1 MHLNAGG
8 FRAEAPTR
16 CGPFRLH
23 PFGEFP
29 REIISAKHPLGGD
42 ATSLRNAPRSRH
54 ARDEGPIPC
63 ADQERLAGDLPSMK
77 ITRQILEVRA
87 RLRRNAEARNSI
99 DGSNRR
105 R

>member
-1 MHLNAGG
+1 
-8 FRAEAPTR
+8 
-16 CGPFRLH
+16 
-23 PFGEFP
+23 
-29 REIISAKHPLGGD
+29 
-42 ATSLRNAPRSRH
+42 
-54 ARDEGPIPC
+54 
-63 ADQERLAGDLPSMK
+63 MK